1 MLYART
7 VALVGV
13 IALITT
19 ALLIPADYSRSEMV
33 RVVSDDISD
42 WAVPLDAWW
51 RFKLCIAKRFS

>member
-42 WAVPLDAWW
+42 WDRAFGRVVAIQ
-51 RFKLCIAKRFS
+51 LCIAKRFS